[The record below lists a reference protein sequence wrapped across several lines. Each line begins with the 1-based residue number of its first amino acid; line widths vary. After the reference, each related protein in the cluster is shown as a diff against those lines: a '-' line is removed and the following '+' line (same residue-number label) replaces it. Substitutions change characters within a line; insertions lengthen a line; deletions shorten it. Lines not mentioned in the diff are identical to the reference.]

1 MTMISVN
8 NRESV
13 SIRKRIEIRS
23 ARLDDAS
30 FLARIILI
38 AGRAHVRKGIWE
50 VVLGGTEEE
59 CLAFLETLA
68 VTRIPHLFHYSCYLV
83 GEVGGS
89 PAAALGGYDPQLV
102 GYQALKAAIPEVVE
116 KLWLTG
122 VDPEGEEHSARVL
135 GCVPELIEGAWVID
149 SVATFPEFRRQGIA
163 SMLLEE
169 ILGEGRKQGF
179 RQAQINMYIGNTAA
193 QRAYEK
199 HGFRVL
205 EIRRDPNFEMEM
217 GCPGMMSLVREL

>member
-1 MTMISVN
+1 MDPA
-8 NRESV
+8 
-13 SIRKRIEIRS
+13 SIRKHIKIRP
-23 ARLDDAS
+23 ACPDDAS
-30 FLARIILI
+30 FLAQFILI
-38 AGRAHVRKGIWE
+38 AGRAHVRRGIWE
-50 VVLGGTEEE
+50 VILGGSEKE
-59 CLAFLETLA
+59 CLSFLETLA
-68 VTRIPHLFHYSCYLV
+68 VTKIPHLFHYSCYLM
-83 GEVGGS
+83 GEMGGS
-89 PAAALGGYDPQLV
+89 PVASLGGYNPQLM
-102 GYQALKAAIPEVVE
+102 GYQALRAAIPEVVE

-135 GCVPELIEGAWVID
+135 DCVPELIEGAWVID

-169 ILGEGRKQGF
+169 ILERGRKQGF

-193 QRAYEK
+193 QRAYEE

-205 EIRRDPNFEMEM
+205 EIRRDPNFETEM